1 MGRLKAD
8 PVVFEKQKPALSPEA
23 RENQMIELAERR
35 AEQQLREGTAS
46 SQVICHYLQLA
57 TTKKR
62 LENEKLKEEV
72 ELLKAKTEALQ
83 SAKATEELYRNA
95 IKAIGIYQ
103 GKESVDDEDL
113 F

>member
-8 PVVFEKQKPALSPEA
+8 PVIFEKQKPAQTPEA

-35 AEQQLREGTAS
+35 AEEQLRNGTAS
-46 SQVICHYLQLA
+46 SQLICHYLQLA

-72 ELLKAKTEALQ
+72 ELLKAKTETLQ
-83 SAKATEELYRNA
+83 SAKATEELYRKA
-95 IKAIGIYQ
+95 ITAIGIYQ
-103 GKESVDDEDL
+103 GKETINDEDL